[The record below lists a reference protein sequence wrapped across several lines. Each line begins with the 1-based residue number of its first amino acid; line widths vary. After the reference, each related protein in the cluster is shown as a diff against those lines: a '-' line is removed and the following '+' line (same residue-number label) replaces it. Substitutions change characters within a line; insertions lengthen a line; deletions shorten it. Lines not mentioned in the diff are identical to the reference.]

1 MLLHGI
7 FRTDTLGAKKKVQVA
22 GYTAPSDIVH
32 ARAIIKQQ
40 YPYARTI
47 LFLIPKETNP
57 CVNQK

>member
-47 LFLIPKETNP
+47 LFLIPKE
-57 CVNQK
+57 K